1 MPNRH
6 ERRRGPGLGGVRT
19 AELRMIP
26 ITDLGSC
33 ICCWNG
39 CDKTYDSNK
48 DGMPKGWQ
56 AIIMFGDPKNVL
68 HFGEIKDWKRDGVLC
83 PEHAEAVQSLL
94 LPLALEVATRP
105 SEGQA

>member
-6 ERRRGPGLGGVRT
+6 ERRRVNVARV
-19 AELRMIP
+19 EMIEANR
-26 ITDLGSC
+26 IKGC

-39 CDKTYDSNK
+39 CDKAYD
-48 DGMPKGWQ
+48 DEMPKGWQ
-56 AIIMFGDPKNVL
+56 CILMFGDPEPVL
-68 HFGEIKDWKRDGVLC
+68 DILEIKDWKRDGALC

-94 LPLALEVATRP
+94 IPLGLEVMTRP

>member
-6 ERRRGPGLGGVRT
+6 ERRRAAVT
-19 AELRMIP
+19 ELRMVPVGQIK
-26 ITDLGSC
+26 GC

-39 CDKTYDSNK
+39 CGKAFDDE
-48 DGMPKGWQ
+48 MPKGWQ
-56 AIIMFGDPKNVL
+56 CILMFGDPKDVL
-68 HFGEIKDWKRDGVLC
+68 HILEIEDWKRDGVLC

-94 LPLALEVATRP
+94 IPLLEVATRP